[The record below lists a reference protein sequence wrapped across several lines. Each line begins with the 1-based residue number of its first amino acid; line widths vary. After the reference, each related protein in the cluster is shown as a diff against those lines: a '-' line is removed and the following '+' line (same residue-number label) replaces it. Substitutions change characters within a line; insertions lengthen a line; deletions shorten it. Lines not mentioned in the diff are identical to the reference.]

1 MVDDLALLKLEF
13 EETRHRLIVT
23 RQALTIAEQALE
35 DIVAQHNRSPDAADA
50 AGAVAQHARD
60 TLRTIHAVLKQIDQ
74 GVEQGS

>member
-1 MVDDLALLKLEF
+1 VVDDLALLRREF

-23 RQALTIAEQALE
+23 QQALTIAEQALE
-35 DIVAQHNRSPDAADA
+35 DIVVQRNRPSDVADFV
-50 AGAVAQHARD
+50 GGVPQHARD

>member
-35 DIVAQHNRSPDAADA
+35 DIVAQHNRPPDAADP
-50 AGAVAQHARD
+50 AGAVPQHARD
-60 TLRTIHAVLKQIDQ
+60 TLRTIHAVLKQIDR